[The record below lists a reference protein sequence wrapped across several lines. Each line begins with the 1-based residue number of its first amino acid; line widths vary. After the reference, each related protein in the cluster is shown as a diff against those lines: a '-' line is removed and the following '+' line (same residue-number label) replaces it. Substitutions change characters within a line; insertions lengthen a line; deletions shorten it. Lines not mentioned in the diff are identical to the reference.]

1 MGIRPGRDK
10 NLRVVDSAEW
20 IMAGRAPAANADR
33 RPDAHQGDVA
43 MFADVFA
50 EIPQWVP
57 WILVATALSLLVA
70 QIVLQGRPLTVVF

>member
-1 MGIRPGRDK
+1 
-10 NLRVVDSAEW
+10 
-20 IMAGRAPAANADR
+20 
-33 RPDAHQGDVA
+33 